1 MLAARED
8 LVDQV
13 SELSSRR
20 GLTLFGVT
28 NDALEH
34 ILKLDKMGVRQGEV
48 VREYEVSR
56 ATRDSG
62 FVPIPEMLLYEVMDR
77 AYVENRDWMMK
88 KWNECGEWCG
98 KYCSVKGFGSDLGE
112 LEKYLKGFLW
122 NANDFDLIQ
131 GSPNDVFVKCVSP
144 RFSESYVSFLGAFLE
159 GLFSALGYELAQKDL
174 SKGILELQFRIAKKV

>member
-28 NDALEH
+28 NNALEYV
-34 ILKLDKMGVRQGEV
+34 LKLDKMGVRQSEV
-48 VREYEVSR
+48 VREYEVSK

-62 FVPIPEMLLYEVMDR
+62 FVPIPEMLLYEVMDK
-77 AYVENRDWMMK
+77 AYVENKDWMTK

-98 KYCSVKGFGSDLGE
+98 KYCSVKGFRSDLGE
-112 LEKYLKGFLW
+112 LEKYLKGFLC

-131 GSPNDVFVKCVSP
+131 DSPNDVSVKCVSS
-144 RFSESYVSFLGAFLE
+144 RFSESYISFLGAFLE
-159 GLFSALGYELAQKDL
+159 GLFSALDYELAQKDL
-174 SKGILELQFRIAKKV
+174 SKGILELKFRIAKKV

>member
-13 SELSSRR
+13 NLMASRR

-34 ILKLDKMGVRQGEV
+34 VLKLDKMGVRQNEV
-48 VREYEVSR
+48 VREYDVSK

-62 FVPIPEMLLYEVMDR
+62 FVPIPEMLLYEIMDR
-77 AYVENRDWMMK
+77 AYVENRDWMLK

-98 KYCSVKGFGSDLGE
+98 KYCSVKGFGSDLRE

-122 NANDFDLIQ
+122 NVNNFDLIQ
-131 GSPNDVFVKCVSP
+131 GSPNDVFVKCMSP
-144 RFSESYVSFLGAFLE
+144 RFSESYVSFLGTFLE
-159 GLFSALGYELAQKDL
+159 GLFSALGYELTQKDL
-174 SKGILELQFRIAKKV
+174 SKGILELNFRIAKKV